1 MVSFLSHLN
10 PTPGF
15 PSYTGPYKVGTAD
28 VEIPAAELP
37 SPSPTPDP
45 SLTTVSFR
53 IFYPC
58 EPVKSSKPVYWLPDP
73 QHEYLGAYTRF
84 LGASRRLSGFLRNLP
99 FFRILSYTT
108 IPAIRNA
115 TILQAPTKNKRWP
128 VMVFSHGL
136 GGTKNAYSH
145 LLGSISSHGVVV
157 IATDHRDGSAPL
169 SCIREKPGASPRY
182 VEYHS
187 IPHRHSPEVERARD
201 DQLRIRLW
209 ELGMIHEALLKI
221 DRGEPLLN
229 TLAET
234 TTMNDLATFKST
246 LDVHTPGSIA
256 WSGHS
261 FGAATV
267 VQFLKS
273 VFYHP
278 SSSSSSSQHAPPSTY
293 KPLFQPSSSSQ
304 IAHQITPASPLTL
317 LDLWAMPLLSTATQY
332 LHDLPLPCYSQ
343 PSSASTP
350 IPGPKSLL
358 VILSEAF
365 YKWNTNLANTK
376 RAISTDP
383 SSYPRTQI
391 PPPSPQPST
400 PTATGGG
407 PYIFYP
413 LASAHLSQSDFG
425 VLFPYLT
432 RKAFKAA
439 EPLRTLRLNTR
450 AALEVL
456 RRCGWDVADT
466 SDVDMEDGSAAG
478 VGGGVYGGARAEMV
492 GQDERILR
500 GDGSVRGWVPLSLD
514 LAGSSNGYKGEAANE
529 ETSAV
534 ADPMEA
540 VVQGEVAKV

>member
-1 MVSFLSHLN
+1 MVAFLSHLN
-10 PTPGF
+10 PIPGF

-45 SLTTVSFR
+45 NLTTVSFR

-58 EPVKSSKPVYWLPDP
+58 EPPTKPPKSVYWLPDP

-108 IPAIRNA
+108 IPAISNA

-157 IATDHRDGSAPL
+157 IAADHRDGSAPL
-169 SCIREKPGASPRY
+169 SCIRDKPGTQPRY

-187 IPHRHSPEVERARD
+187 ISHRQSPEVEQARD

-229 TLAET
+229 TLAEPPT
-234 TTMNDLATFKST
+234 NTMNDLATFQSA

-278 SSSSSSSQHAPPSTY
+278 SSRHAVPSSY

-304 IAHQITPASPLTL
+304 IAHQITPSSPLTL
-317 LDLWAMPLLSTATQY
+317 LDLWAMPLLSTSTQY
-332 LHDLPLPCYSQ
+332 LHSLPLPCYTQ

-350 IPGPKSLL
+350 GPKTLL

-365 YKWNTNLANTK
+365 YKWDSNLTNTK
-376 RAISTDP
+376 RAISANP
-383 SSYPRTQI
+383 SSPHTPENKTPRTQ
-391 PPPSPQPST
+391 PQAAAA
-400 PTATGGG
+400 ATTG

-425 VLFPYLT
+425 ILFPYLT
-432 RKAFKAA
+432 RKAFKASDPA
-439 EPLRTLRLNTR
+439 RTLRLNTR
-450 AALEVL
+450 AVLEVL
-456 RRCGWDVADT
+456 RRCGWEVADT
-466 SDVDMEDGSAAG
+466 SAVDMEEEKEESLAVEKVGGHG
-478 VGGGVYGGARAEMV
+478 VGTR
-492 GQDERILR
+492 GQDAKILR
-500 GDGSVRGWVPLSLD
+500 GDGSVRGWVSLD
-514 LAGSSNGYKGEAANE
+514 VEGSRYKGEAANE
-529 ETSAV
+529 ETSET

-540 VVQGEVAKV
+540 VVQGELTKL

>member
-28 VEIPAAELP
+28 VEIPATELP
-37 SPSPTPDP
+37 SPSPNPDP

-58 EPVKSSKPVYWLPDP
+58 EPPAKPSKPVYWLPDP

-128 VMVFSHGL
+128 VMIFSHGL

-157 IATDHRDGSAPL
+157 IAADHRDGSAPL
-169 SCIREKPGASPRY
+169 SCIREKPGVSPRY
-182 VEYHS
+182 IEYHS
-187 IPHRHSPEVERARD
+187 ISHRQSPEVEQARD

-229 TLAET
+229 TLAEPPT
-234 TTMNDLATFKST
+234 NTMNDLATFAST

-278 SSSSSSSQHAPPSTY
+278 SSSSQHAVPSTY

-304 IAHQITPASPLTL
+304 IAHQITASSPLTL
-317 LDLWAMPLLSTATQY
+317 LDLWAMPLLSTATKY
-332 LHDLPLPCYSQ
+332 LHDLPLPCYRRN
-343 PSSASTP
+343 PSDPAPS
-350 IPGPKSLL
+350 PGPKSLL

-365 YKWNTNLANTK
+365 FKWDTNLTNTK
-376 RAISTDP
+376 RVVSANP
-383 SSYPRTQI
+383 SSFPNNKNNSTSYHSTTTQ
-391 PPPSPQPST
+391 
-400 PTATGGG
+400 G

-413 LASAHLSQSDFG
+413 LSSAHLSQSDFG

-439 EPLRTLRLNTR
+439 DPARTLRLNAR

-456 RRCGWDVADT
+456 RRCGWEVADT
-466 SDVDMEDGSAAG
+466 SVGDMEDDSAAG
-478 VGGGVYGGARAEMV
+478 MGGGIVV
-492 GQDERILR
+492 GQDEKILR
-500 GDGSVRGWVPLSLD
+500 NDGSVRGWVSLSLD
-514 LAGSSNGYKGEAANE
+514 LAGSSRYKGEAANE
-529 ETSAV
+529 ETSES
-534 ADPMEA
+534 ADPIEA
-540 VVQGEVAKV
+540 VVQGEVAKA

>member
-10 PTPGF
+10 PTPSF
-15 PSYTGPYKVGTAD
+15 PSYTGPYKVGAAD

-37 SPSPTPDP
+37 SPSPNPDP

-58 EPVKSSKPVYWLPDP
+58 EPAKPTKPVYWLPDP

-108 IPAIRNA
+108 IPATRNA

-128 VMVFSHGL
+128 VIVFSHGL

-157 IATDHRDGSAPL
+157 IAVDHRDGSAPL

-182 VEYHS
+182 IEYHS
-187 IPHRHSPEVERARD
+187 ISHRQSPEIERARD

-234 TTMNDLATFKST
+234 TTMNDLATFKCT

-278 SSSSSSSQHAPPSTY
+278 TSSSSQHAAPSTY

-317 LDLWAMPLLSTATQY
+317 LDLWAMPLLSTATKY
-332 LHDLPLPCYSQ
+332 LHELPLPCYSQ
-343 PSSASTP
+343 SSSTSTP

-365 YKWNTNLANTK
+365 FKWNTNLTNTK
-376 RAISTDP
+376 CAISADP
-383 SSYPRTQI
+383 SNYPHTH
-391 PPPSPQPST
+391 PPPQQST
-400 PTATGGG
+400 PKTTGGG

-413 LASAHLSQSDFG
+413 LSSAHFSQSDFG

-450 AALEVL
+450 ATLEVL
-456 RRCGWDVADT
+456 RRCGWDVAPT
-466 SDVDMEDGSAAG
+466 SAVDMEDGSAAG
-478 VGGGVYGGARAEMV
+478 VGGGVDGGVRAEMV

-500 GDGSVRGWVPLSLD
+500 GDGSVRGWVSLSLD
-514 LAGSSNGYKGEAANE
+514 LHGSSSGYKGEETNE
-529 ETSAV
+529 KTSAV

-540 VVQGEVAKV
+540 VVQGEVAKA